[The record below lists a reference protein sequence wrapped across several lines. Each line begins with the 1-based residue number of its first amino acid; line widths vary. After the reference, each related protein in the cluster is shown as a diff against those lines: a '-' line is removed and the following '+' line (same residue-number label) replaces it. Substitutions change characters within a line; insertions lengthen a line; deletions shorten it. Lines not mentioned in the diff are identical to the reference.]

1 MLIKNRENWKI
12 IWRSKKICE
21 SAYLKGN
28 VANLLKT
35 EFLVTLNPMKEEEKK
50 GLKIIWKSEWN

>member
-1 MLIKNRENWKI
+1 MKNSFILIKNRENRKI

-28 VANLLKT
+28 VVSLLKT
-35 EFLVTLNPMKEEEKK
+35 GFLVTLNPKEGRRKERT
-50 GLKIIWKSEWN
+50 